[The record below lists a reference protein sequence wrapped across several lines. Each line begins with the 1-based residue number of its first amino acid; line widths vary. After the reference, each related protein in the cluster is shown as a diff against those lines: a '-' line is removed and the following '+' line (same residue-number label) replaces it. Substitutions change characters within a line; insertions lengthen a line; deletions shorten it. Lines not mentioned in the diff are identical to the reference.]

1 MTQVEGS
8 IKKYIEN
15 KFLRGDAKK
24 SISTEESLLD
34 SGLIDSMGIF
44 ELVAFLEKEFDIE
57 ITDEDLVP
65 DNFESLNLIASMVTK
80 RIS

>member
-1 MTQVEGS
+1 VTQVEGS